1 MYIHVHVWTAWW
13 LKGHNPGLKGLR
25 CVQLHNVWWQQIPI
39 PHSLHNLQHD
49 EGGNYMAEAEGIVFF
64 AK

>member
-1 MYIHVHVWTAWW
+1 MNKDW
-13 LKGHNPGLKGLR
+13 LARNR
-25 CVQLHNVWWQQIPI
+25 DNVSEWNDMSQSKN
-39 PHSLHNLQHD
+39 SLHNLQHD